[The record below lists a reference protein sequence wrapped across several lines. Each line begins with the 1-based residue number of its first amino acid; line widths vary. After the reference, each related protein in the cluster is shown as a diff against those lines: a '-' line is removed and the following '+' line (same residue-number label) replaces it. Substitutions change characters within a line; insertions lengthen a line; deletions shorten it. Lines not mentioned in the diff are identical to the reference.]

1 MLVGVLNVAD
11 SIFEV
16 VELLIWMS
24 HARCRQRIIEL
35 ANILGKHVKRQRYQY
50 VDFKNGISTLLVP
63 GAIIIF
69 ALWVQIELFALSKC
83 PVEAAFNP

>member
-11 SIFEV
+11 SIFVV

-63 GAIIIF
+63 RSKNYICT
-69 ALWVQIELFALSKC
+69 LVQIELFALSKC